1 MTQEHGLWV
10 PLAPC
15 MVMLVKADLTLSNL
29 AWDSLSSSPL
39 SYQTEKNLSPL
50 VMRLSLPSQLSF
62 LPLSQA
68 WSYGEGKEA
77 GLER

>member
-10 PLAPC
+10 PLAPY

-39 SYQTEKNLSPL
+39 SY
-50 VMRLSLPSQLSF
+50 
-62 LPLSQA
+62 
-68 WSYGEGKEA
+68 
-77 GLER
+77 